1 VAPSTELLGYRF
13 ELFSANSIARIGD
26 DYLVAGSTSVVDVIN
41 TITGKI
47 VHVFETKKD
56 KIRSLSLLVAQGKQL
71 YLLAEEERDGAK
83 TAAIILVEL
92 CS

>member
-1 VAPSTELLGYRF
+1 MLI
-13 ELFSANSIARIGD
+13 IAKIGD
-26 DYLVAGSTSVVDVIN
+26 DYIVAGSTSVVDVIN
-41 TITGKI
+41 TSTGKI

-56 KIRSLSLLVAQGKQL
+56 KIRSLSLLVAQGKML

-92 CS
+92 CN